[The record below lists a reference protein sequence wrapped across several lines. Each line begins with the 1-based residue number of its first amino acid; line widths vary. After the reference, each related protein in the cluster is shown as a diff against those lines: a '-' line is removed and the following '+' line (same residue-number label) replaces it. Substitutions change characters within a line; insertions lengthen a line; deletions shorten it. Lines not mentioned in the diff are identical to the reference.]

1 MLNHSC
7 EPNCVWVSD
16 GRNMVV
22 RTVRDVAAGE
32 QVSDSL
38 AILILSLLAVL
49 IVWSSSLSHTSI
61 LFALTNTT
69 KPSCL
74 IIMGLCQAAST
85 VTYQR
90 KT

>member
-22 RTVRDVAAGE
+22 RTVRDVAVGE
-32 QVSDSL
+32 QVFFSFFVLIFTFYS
-38 AILILSLLAVL
+38 ILIAR
-49 IVWSSSLSHTSI
+49 SSSLSHISMSI
-61 LFALTNTT
+61 GLRNTT
-69 KPSCL
+69 KHSCCVIL
-74 IIMGLCQAAST
+74 GLCPAAST
-85 VTYQR
+85 VTYQI